1 MTDQVERLSD
11 SWDAHAHEWIKWV
24 RAPGRQDSYW
34 RFHRERFLSLVP
46 TAGRLTVDIGCG
58 EGRVGRDLQDLGH
71 RVLGIDL
78 SFTMCRAAMTHA
90 QPSPAVR
97 ADAAELPLA
106 ESSADCAIAFM
117 SLQDIDDMQAVVKEI
132 ARVLEDDSLLVL
144 AIVHPMYSGG
154 KFSRIKLS
162 RAGRNY
168 KPFVIKRSYFQTKRL
183 VSTDVHGGLRVT
195 LFREHR
201 PLQAYIQ
208 ALIDAGFNIEKL
220 VELTDA
226 DQARHREGIPVFLDI
241 LARLKPREKQADS
254 AQDFGAGNGI
264 DAEFQA
270 LDRDYGN
277 REKYSP
283 FRLPERSPLP
293 VSGTDDHKGRWS
305 IPVAPMLIVSG
316 LVGLVGLVAAGVGL
330 VAEMGLFHP

>member
-1 MTDQVERLSD
+1 MTTDQVGLLRE
-11 SWDAHAHEWIKWV
+11 SWDTHAHEWIKWV

-46 TAGRLTVDIGCG
+46 DAGQLTVDIGCG
-58 EGRVGRDLQDLGH
+58 EGRVGRDLQKLGH
-71 RVLGIDL
+71 RVLGVDW
-78 SFTMCRAAMTHA
+78 SYTMCRAAEKHTER
-90 QPSPAVR
+90 SPAVVG
-97 ADAAELPLA
+97 DAADLPL
-106 ESSADCAIAFM
+106 SDRSADCAIAFM
-117 SLQDIDDMQAVVKEI
+117 SLQDIDDMPAAVKEI
-132 ARVLEDDSLLVL
+132 SRVLDDDCLLVL

-162 RAGRNY
+162 RARRNSS
-168 KPFVIKRSYFQTKRL
+168 PFVIKRSYFQTKRL

-201 PLQAYIQ
+201 PLQAYTK

-241 LARLKPREKQADS
+241 LARRKPREKQANS
-254 AQDFGAGNGI
+254 AQDFDTGNGI
-264 DAEFQA
+264 DAEPEA
-270 LDRDYGN
+270 LGRNYGN
-277 REKYSP
+277 RERYSP

-293 VSGTDDHKGRWS
+293 VSGTGDHTGRRP
-305 IPVAPMLIVSG
+305 IPVAPRLIVSG
-316 LVGLVGLVAAGVGL
+316 LVALVAAGVVGL
-330 VAEMGLFHP
+330 AAEIGLFHP